1 MKINN
6 NKLIWNGKEG
16 AMIVQQVRNI
26 ASIRYYEDISSQKD
40 LDLQRTT
47 TFYWRNYQGNAIK
60 YPIRFKGC

>member
-26 ASIRYYEDISSQKD
+26 ASIRYYEDITS
-40 LDLQRTT
+40 
-47 TFYWRNYQGNAIK
+47 
-60 YPIRFKGC
+60 